1 MKNISVCE
9 REEKERLAAQLQTVS
24 FLHAGTAISACRQAR
39 ILPES
44 TQPSKNQDN
53 SAILKTI
60 TSTLILIS
68 IVNSN

>member
-1 MKNISVCE
+1 MNK
-9 REEKERLAAQLQTVS
+9 KRLTAQLQEVF
-24 FLHAGTAISACRQAR
+24 FLYTEMATSARRQAH

-53 SAILKTI
+53 LAILKTI
-60 TSTLILIS
+60 TSTLIVIS